1 MAGQGREKRGGEKR
15 RERSRQQYIDCGF
28 PMMPNPTCSKE
39 RRSERPMC
47 GCQSAVCVC
56 CSLLIPSTCSCS
68 GVYGVGDSCDR
79 PVPRQWHFPACIRI
93 SRSPCLPFTPL
104 AIPFLLHFLQLLFT
118 LETTHLCV
126 LENNDNVFRCL
137 LYSCQCDFIPT
148 KTLDC
153 SISNCG

>member
-79 PVPRQWHFPACIRI
+79 PVPETVTLSCLHQDLTQSLPAIHTPCYTFSPSLSAIAFHFRNHSSVC
-93 SRSPCLPFTPL
+93 FGK
-104 AIPFLLHFLQLLFT
+104 Q
-118 LETTHLCV
+118 
-126 LENNDNVFRCL
+126 
-137 LYSCQCDFIPT
+137 
-148 KTLDC
+148 
-153 SISNCG
+153 